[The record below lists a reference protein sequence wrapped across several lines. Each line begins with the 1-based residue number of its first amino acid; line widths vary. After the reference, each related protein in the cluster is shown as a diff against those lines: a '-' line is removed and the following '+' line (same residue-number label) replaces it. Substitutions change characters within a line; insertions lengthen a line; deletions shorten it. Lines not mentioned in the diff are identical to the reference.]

1 MSIEAM
7 AGDIGW
13 TAHTHTQQ
21 QNIHPVL
28 LSASVHT
35 MSQGHAL
42 NVVFARCFLRESL
55 QQRNVI
61 KNTAKKSNKKQ
72 KN

>member
-61 KNTAKKSNKKQ
+61 KKYSKK
-72 KN
+72 